1 MAALAV
7 FFIAGGARAQT
18 GVSTYSALGLGEF
31 NFSGLT
37 HNQAMGGLG
46 ISYGSGWAINN
57 VNPALS
63 TKNTVFNFQSALN
76 YRNVQAATTE
86 QTEELDGG
94 GLSYLAISLP
104 IKSGKTTVGL
114 GLNPIT
120 GSNFSLQ
127 SERPVVNSDLLSRS
141 ETTGEGGISEAYL
154 SLGQELFKNFSLG
167 VQGSFLFGSVT
178 TLNRISLLDAEGNQ
192 TGTRSEL
199 FNRFSAAHFSYKL
212 GAHYFFRMGER
223 NFIHLGAI
231 YQAFGDVSGNQ
242 FAQIADFG
250 EARDPNS
257 GGNILIDNE
266 NTSFFLPPRIGF
278 GVTYEKINKFV
289 IGLEGQY
296 QDFSQATG
304 FDGVN
309 AGLGE
314 TVKLGFGGQYVPD
327 YFAFGNLFK
336 RITYRAGLEFQQTP
350 FVVNQTQI
358 NDIGINFGGSIPLNS
373 LSLANVAVKL
383 GMRGTTDGGLIRE
396 NYVNVSLGF
405 SLNDNTWFFKREFD

>member
-1 MAALAV
+1 M
-7 FFIAGGARAQT
+7 AQT

-76 YRNVQAATTE
+76 YRNVQATTTE
-86 QTEELDGG
+86 QTEQLDGG
-94 GLSYLAISLP
+94 GLSYLAMSLP

-127 SERPVVNSDLLSRS
+127 AERPVVNSDLLSRS
-141 ETTGEGGISEAYL
+141 ETTGGGGISEAYL

-231 YQAFGDVSGNQ
+231 YQAFGDIGGNQ
-242 FAQIADFG
+242 LLRSQILAKLV
-250 EARDPNS
+250 
-257 GGNILIDNE
+257 ILIQVE
-266 NTSFFLPPRIGF
+266 IF
-278 GVTYEKINKFV
+278 
-289 IGLEGQY
+289 
-296 QDFSQATG
+296 
-304 FDGVN
+304 
-309 AGLGE
+309 
-314 TVKLGFGGQYVPD
+314 
-327 YFAFGNLFK
+327 
-336 RITYRAGLEFQQTP
+336 
-350 FVVNQTQI
+350 
-358 NDIGINFGGSIPLNS
+358 
-373 LSLANVAVKL
+373 
-383 GMRGTTDGGLIRE
+383 
-396 NYVNVSLGF
+396 
-405 SLNDNTWFFKREFD
+405 